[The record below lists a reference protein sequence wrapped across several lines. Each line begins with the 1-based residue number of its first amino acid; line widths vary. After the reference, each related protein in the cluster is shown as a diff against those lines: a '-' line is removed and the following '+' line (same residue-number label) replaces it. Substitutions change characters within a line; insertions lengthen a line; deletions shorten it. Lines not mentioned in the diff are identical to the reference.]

1 MLIGI
6 YFLYSIEINS
16 TISTLFFAILENFW
30 DKFPCFQL
38 VFTAMQ
44 VVVDFH
50 YRIAQCVNP
59 AATKNIPP
67 GLSRL
72 KRRIPADGFYTLFN
86 I

>member
-50 YRIAQCVNP
+50 YRIAQCVLRKPN
-59 AATKNIPP
+59 
-67 GLSRL
+67 
-72 KRRIPADGFYTLFN
+72 F
-86 I
+86 